1 MTRRPWIIAGIL
13 IVLVA
18 TAGAIHEWLDR
29 RPIKVGVLHA
39 MTGTMAFSE
48 RPLVEATRMA
58 IDQINAAGG
67 VLGRPIEAIVADGAS
82 DPLVFAREAERLI
95 AEEQVST
102 IFGCWTSACR
112 RTLRPVV
119 ERLDHLLFYPLQY
132 EGLEVSP
139 HIVHLGA
146 TPNQQI
152 IPALK
157 WAFGSHKK
165 RIFLVG
171 SDYVFPRVANRIIR
185 DFVEKWRGEIVGE
198 DYVLLLGRQDVAH
211 IVEDIVAT
219 RPDVILNTINGGANI
234 AFFKAL
240 RDAGI
245 TPDEIPTISF
255 SITESELKNMGTT
268 LLAGDYASWSY
279 FQSIENEENRSF
291 VSSYKKRSG
300 RDGVLGDPMEAAY
313 TGVHLWARAVEAA
326 GSSDVADIRAH
337 VGNIGFKGP
346 GGMTY
351 IEGEDLHVWKKTRI
365 GRILNDGQFEVVW
378 ESDNPIRPEPYP
390 RYRSR
395 EEWDAFLRSLYE
407 GWGERWY
414 NPGLDAG

>member
-1 MTRRPWIIAGIL
+1 MTRWPWILAVL
-13 IVLVA
+13 LFVLVGA
-18 TAGAIHEWLDR
+18 AGAIHEWLDR

-39 MTGTMAFSE
+39 LTGTMAFSE
-48 RPLVEATRMA
+48 QSLVEATRMA
-58 IDQINAAGG
+58 IDEINAAGG
-67 VLGRPIEAIVADGAS
+67 VLGRPVEAIVADGAS
-82 DPLVFAREAERLI
+82 NPLVFAREAERLI
-95 AEEQVST
+95 TEERVST

-112 RTLRPVV
+112 RTVRPVI

-139 HIVHLGA
+139 NIVHLGS

-157 WAFGSHKK
+157 WAFGSQRKK
-165 RIFLVG
+165 IFLVG
-171 SDYVFPRVANRIIR
+171 SDYVFPRVAHRIIR

-198 DYVLLLGRQDVAH
+198 EYVLLLGRQEVAH
-211 IVEDIVAT
+211 VVDKILAT
-219 RPDVILNTINGGANI
+219 RPDVILNTINGDANL
-234 AFFKAL
+234 AFFTAL

-255 SITESELKNMGTT
+255 SITESELKNMGAK
-268 LLAGDYASWSY
+268 LVAGDYASWSY
-279 FQSIENEENRSF
+279 FQSIQNEENRAF
-291 VSSYKKRSG
+291 VSSYQKRSNL
-300 RDGVLGDPMEAAY
+300 DGVLGDPMEAAY
-313 TGVHLWARAVEAA
+313 AGVHLWARAVEAA
-326 GSSDVADIRAH
+326 GSSDVVDIRAH

-351 IEGEDLHVWKKTRI
+351 IEGEDLHAWKKTRI
-365 GRILNDGQFEVVW
+365 GRILDDGQFEIVW

-390 RYRSR
+390 LYRSR
-395 EEWDAFLRSLYE
+395 GEWDAFLRSLYE

-414 NPGLDAG
+414 NPGPNAG

>member
-1 MTRRPWIIAGIL
+1 MTRRPWIIAGVL
-13 IVLVA
+13 IALVA
-18 TAGAIHEWLDR
+18 AAGAIHVGLDR

-48 RPLVEATRMA
+48 RSLVAATRMA
-58 IDQINAAGG
+58 IGQINAAGG
-67 VLGRPIEAIVADGAS
+67 VLGRPIEAIYADGES

-95 AEEQVST
+95 SEERVST

-112 RTLRPVV
+112 RTLRPVI

-171 SDYVFPRVANRIIR
+171 SDYVFPRVAHRIIG

-198 DYVLLLGRQDVAH
+198 AYVLLLGHQDVAP
-211 IVEDIVAT
+211 IVEEIVAT
-219 RPDVILNTINGGANI
+219 RPDVILNTINGGANV
-234 AFFKAL
+234 AFFEKL
-240 RDAGI
+240 REAGI
-245 TPDEIPTISF
+245 TPDAIPTISF

-268 LLAGDYASWSY
+268 SLAGDYASWNY
-279 FQSIENEENRSF
+279 FQSIQSEENRSF
-291 VSSYKKRSG
+291 VSSFRELFG
-300 RDGVLGDPMEAAY
+300 QDGVLGDPMEAAY
-313 TGVHLWARAVEAA
+313 SGVHLWARAVEAA
-326 GSSDVADIRAH
+326 GSSDVAEIRAN
-337 VGNIGFKGP
+337 VGNIGFRGP

-365 GRILNDGQFEVVW
+365 GRILGDGQFEIVW

-390 RYRSR
+390 SHRSR
-395 EEWDAFLRSLYE
+395 EEWDEFLRSLYE

-414 NPGLDAG
+414 NPGPDAG

>member
-1 MTRRPWIIAGIL
+1 MTRLSWIFVVVLIA
-13 IVLVA
+13 LVA
-18 TAGAIHEWLDR
+18 AAGAIHEWLDR

-48 RPLVEATRMA
+48 RSLVQATRMA
-58 IDQINAAGG
+58 IDEINAAGG

-95 AEEQVST
+95 SEEQVST

-112 RTLRPVV
+112 RTLRPVI

-139 HIVHLGA
+139 NIVHLGA

-165 RIFLVG
+165 RIYLVG
-171 SDYVFPRVANRIIR
+171 SDYVFPRVAHRIIR
-185 DFVEKWRGEIVGE
+185 DFVKKWRGEIVGE
-198 DYVLLLGRQDVAH
+198 DYVLLLGQHEVAH
-211 IVEDIVAT
+211 IVEDILAT
-219 RPDVILNTINGGANI
+219 RPDVILNTINGGANLT
-234 AFFKAL
+234 FFKAL

-255 SITESELKNMGTT
+255 SVTESELKNMGAT

-279 FQSIENEENRSF
+279 FQSIQNEENRSF
-291 VSSYKKRSG
+291 VSNYKKRLG
-300 RDGVLGDPMEAAY
+300 QDGVLGDPMEAAY
-313 TGVHLWARAVEAA
+313 AGVHLWARAVEAA
-326 GSSDVADIRAH
+326 GSSDVADIRAE

-351 IEGEDLHVWKKTRI
+351 IEGADLHVWKKTRI
-365 GRILNDGQFEVVW
+365 GRILGDGQFEIVW
-378 ESDNPIRPEPYP
+378 ESDNPVRPEPYP
-390 RYRSR
+390 PYRSR
-395 EEWDAFLRSLYE
+395 DEWDAFLRSLYQ

-414 NPGLDAG
+414 NPGPNAG

>member
-1 MTRRPWIIAGIL
+1 MKRPSWIFVVIL
-13 IVLVA
+13 IASVA
-18 TAGAIHEWLDR
+18 AAGAIHEWLDR

-48 RPLVEATRMA
+48 RSLVEATRMA
-58 IDQINAAGG
+58 IDEVNAAGG
-67 VLGRPIEAIVADGAS
+67 VLGRPVEAIIADGAS

-95 AEEQVST
+95 SEEEVST

-112 RTLRPVV
+112 RTLRPVI

-139 HIVHLGA
+139 NIVHLGA

-165 RIFLVG
+165 RIYLVG
-171 SDYVFPRVANRIIR
+171 SDYVFPRVAHRIIG
-185 DFVEKWRGEIVGE
+185 DFVKKWRGEIVGE
-198 DYVLLLGRQDVAH
+198 DYVPLLGQHDVAH

-219 RPDVILNTINGGANI
+219 RPDVIFNTINGDANL
-234 AFFKAL
+234 AFFEAL

-255 SITESELKNMGTT
+255 SVTESELKNMGAT
-268 LLAGDYASWSY
+268 LLAGDFASWSY
-279 FQSIENEENRSF
+279 FQSIQTEENRSF
-291 VSSYKKRSG
+291 VSSYKKRLG
-300 RDGVLGDPMEAAY
+300 QDGVLGDPMEAAY
-313 TGVHLWARAVEAA
+313 AGVHLWARAVEAA
-326 GSSDVADIRAH
+326 GSSDVADIRAN

-346 GGMTY
+346 GGMTF
-351 IEGEDLHVWKKTRI
+351 IEGVDLHVWKKTRI
-365 GRILNDGQFEVVW
+365 GRILDDGQFEIVW

-390 RYRSR
+390 SYRSR
-395 EEWDAFLRSLYE
+395 DEWDAFLRSLYE

-414 NPGLDAG
+414 NPGPNAG